1 VRLRERAHRL
11 ARASAVLVV
20 TSVAAEREAIEAGI
34 GAARPGM
41 AARSNRIV
49 AVDGGVGVANA
60 AATTAAA
67 LADRPFAAV
76 VSAGIAGGIG
86 VPAGG
91 LVLGTAS
98 VAADLGADSPD
109 GFLSLEDL
117 DLGSSLVECD
127 RDLSERLAELL
138 PDAVRGTILTVSTV
152 TGTAARADWLRSRHP
167 AAVAEAMEGFGV
179 ATAAA
184 RAGVPFA
191 EVRAISN
198 AVGPRDRQAWRIN
211 DALTAL
217 RRVGAAL
224 ATLRQ

>member
-11 ARASAVLVV
+11 GRVSAVLVV
-20 TSVAAEREAIEAGI
+20 TSVTAEREAIEAGL
-34 GAARPGM
+34 AEARPGP
-41 AARSNRIV
+41 AVRIV
-49 AVDGGVGVANA
+49 TVDAGVGVANA
-60 AATTAAA
+60 AATTAAV
-67 LADRPFAAV
+67 LAERPYAAV
-76 VSAGIAGGIG
+76 LSVGIAGGLG

-109 GFLSLEDL
+109 GFLSLDDL
-117 DLGSSLVECD
+117 GLGSSTLECD
-127 RDLSERLAELL
+127 PDLTDRLATRL

-152 TGTAARADWLRSRHP
+152 TGTAARADWLRTRHP
-167 AAVAEAMEGFGV
+167 GAVAEAMEGFGV

-198 AVGPRDRQAWRIN
+198 AVGPRDRQAWRID

-217 RRVGAAL
+217 RRVGGAL
-224 ATLRQ
+224 ATLRR